1 MFVKIC
7 FLVKNY
13 VFFQIYT
20 FLSKKIFF
28 FVNLI
33 CFIENQTNGL
43 KSKLKVKRFQIPSTD
58 SD

>member
-1 MFVKIC
+1 MYFSKYIHFC
-7 FLVKNY
+7 QKKKMY
-13 VFFQIYT
+13 V
-20 FLSKKIFF
+20 KIFF
-28 FVNLI
+28 YFVNLI